1 MSDEISL
8 AELGIEWT
16 SSPKFWHTIPKKL
29 LPSCDIYGHVRD
41 ASGLSLFRLK
51 ATGPL
56 GEGTFG
62 QVDAFICDTGDNQT
76 KKHVAVKRPKHPNL
90 NLLTEALFQWK
101 LHNDLQKHGLS
112 FCIPKV
118 DRIFT
123 YKTTNDVWFS
133 MNAYEPTLLS
143 SWCVTHLKRD
153 GKTFCLLILQI
164 SLILQIIEDILKV
177 DHRDLKVNNMLVIDE
192 PKEILFSVGSVKK
205 KITFPFYV
213 VFIDFG
219 FACSNTLD
227 MRNDGLPPLDF
238 CPKEGRDMFQT
249 LVSIWRID
257 ALRIILEEVW
267 GNWFRSKI
275 NSPGKYVGLTESA
288 KDLTWMYA
296 VTENREFRAPLCAP
310 GIIIKD
316 CMRFL
321 EQC

>member
-8 AELGIEWT
+8 AELGIQWT
-16 SSPKFWHTIPKKL
+16 SSPNLWHTIPKRL

-41 ASGLSLFRLK
+41 PSGVSLFKLK
-51 ATGPL
+51 AAGPL

-62 QVDAFICDTGDNQT
+62 QVDAFVSDSGTV
-76 KKHVAVKRPKHPNL
+76 KRHVAIKRPKHPNL

-143 SWCVTHLKRD
+143 SWCMNHLKRD

-164 SLILQIIEDILKV
+164 SLILQVIEDILKV

-192 PKEILFSVGSVKK
+192 PKEVSLGKK

-219 FACSNTLD
+219 FA
-227 MRNDGLPPLDF
+227 
-238 CPKEGRDMFQT
+238 K
-249 LVSIWRID
+249 
-257 ALRIILEEVW
+257 
-267 GNWFRSKI
+267 SKI
-275 NSPGKYVGLTESA
+275 AHLLAIGSLSYFYRLH
-288 KDLTWMYA
+288 
-296 VTENREFRAPLCAP
+296 
-310 GIIIKD
+310 
-316 CMRFL
+316 
-321 EQC
+321 

>member
-8 AELGIEWT
+8 VELGIQWK
-16 SSPKFWHTIPKKL
+16 SSPKLWHTIPKSL

-41 ASGLSLFRLK
+41 ASGLSLFKLTAVK
-51 ATGPL
+51 PL

-62 QVDAFICDTGDNQT
+62 KVDSFLQESATT
-76 KKHVAVKRPKHPNL
+76 KKHVAIKRPKHPKL
-90 NLLTEALFQWK
+90 NLLTEGLFQWK
-101 LHNDLQKHGLS
+101 LHNDLQKYGLS

-123 YKTTNDVWFS
+123 FKTTGDIWFS
-133 MNAYEPTLLS
+133 MSAYEPTLLS
-143 SWCVTHLKRD
+143 SWCVTNLKRD

-192 PKEILFSVGSVKK
+192 PKEIQISIGSVKK
-205 KITFPFYV
+205 KITFPFYI

-219 FACSNTLD
+219 FACFSDILD
-227 MRNDGLPPLDF
+227 MRADGIPPLDF

-257 ALRIILEEVW
+257 ALRAILEDVW
-267 GNWFRSKI
+267 GNWFRAKI
-275 NSPGKYVGLTESA
+275 GSAGKYLGLTESA

-310 GIIIKD
+310 GMIIKD
-316 CMRFL
+316 CLRFL

>member
-8 AELGIEWT
+8 AQLGIKWI
-16 SSPKFWHTIPKKL
+16 SSPRLWHTIPKAL
-29 LPSCDIYGHVRD
+29 LPSCDIHGHVRD
-41 ASGLSLFRLK
+41 ASGVSLFKLK
-51 ATGPL
+51 AAGPL

-62 QVDAFICDTGDNQT
+62 QVDAFICQTGET
-76 KKHVAVKRPKHPNL
+76 KRHVAIKRPKHPKL

-101 LHNDLQKHGLS
+101 LHNDLEKYGLS

-123 YKTTNDVWFS
+123 FKTTGDIWFS

-143 SWCVTHLKRD
+143 AWCVKNLKRD
-153 GKTFCLLILQI
+153 GKIFCLLILQI

-192 PKEILFSVGSVKK
+192 PKEIQISVGSVRK
-205 KITFPFYV
+205 KIVFPFYI

-219 FACSNTLD
+219 FACSNILD
-227 MRNDGLPPLDF
+227 MRSDGIPPLDF

-257 ALRIILEEVW
+257 VLRFVLEEVW
-267 GNWFRSKI
+267 GNWFRAKI
-275 NSPGKYVGLTESA
+275 GSAGKYVGLTESA

-310 GIIIKD
+310 GVIIKD
-316 CMRFL
+316 CLRFL

>member
-1 MSDEISL
+1 MSDDISL
-8 AELGIEWT
+8 AELGIKWT
-16 SSPKFWHTIPKKL
+16 SPPNLWYTIPKAL

-41 ASGLSLFRLK
+41 ASGLSLFKLT
-51 ATGPL
+51 AAGPL

-62 QVDAFICDTGDNQT
+62 QVDAFIMNTGQT
-76 KKHVAVKRPKHPNL
+76 KKHVAIKRPKHPKL

-101 LHNDLQKHGLS
+101 LHNDLEKYGLS

-118 DRIFT
+118 DKIFT
-123 YKTTNDVWFS
+123 FKTTGDIWFS

-143 SWCVTHLKRD
+143 SWCVKNLKRD

-192 PKEILFSVGSVKK
+192 PKEIQITIGSVRK
-205 KITFPFYV
+205 KILFPFYI

-219 FACSNTLD
+219 FACSNILD
-227 MRNDGLPPLDF
+227 MRADGIPPLDF

-257 ALRIILEEVW
+257 VLRAVLEEVW
-267 GNWFRSKI
+267 GNWFRAKI
-275 NSPGKYVGLTESA
+275 CSAGKYLTLTESA

-310 GIIIKD
+310 SVIIKD

-321 EQC
+321 EN

>member
-8 AELGIEWT
+8 AELGIQWT
-16 SSPKFWHTIPKKL
+16 SSPRLWHMIPKTL

-41 ASGLSLFRLK
+41 ASGVSLFRLRALK
-51 ATGPL
+51 PL

-62 QVDAFICDTGDNQT
+62 QVDAFISYTET
-76 KKHVAVKRPKHPNL
+76 SKKHVAIKRPKHPNL

-112 FCIPKV
+112 FCIPRV

-123 YKTTNDVWFS
+123 FKTTGDIWFS
-133 MNAYEPTLLS
+133 MSAYEPTLLS
-143 SWCVTHLKRD
+143 TWCVSHLKRD
-153 GKTFCLLILQI
+153 GKLFCLLILQI

-192 PKEILFSVGSVKK
+192 PREIQISIGNVKK
-205 KITFPFYV
+205 KVLFPFYI

-219 FACSNTLD
+219 FACSNILD
-227 MRNDGLPPLDF
+227 MRADGIPPLDF

-257 ALRIILEEVW
+257 VLRAVLEEVW
-267 GNWFRSKI
+267 GNWFRAKI
-275 NSPGKYVGLTESA
+275 GSAGKYVALTESA

-310 GIIIKD
+310 SMIIKD
-316 CMRFL
+316 CIRFL
-321 EQC
+321 ELSV